1 MKLAT
6 KLSIDRTV
14 IGADST
20 VRPAELAMM
29 INVPMLTPS
38 AERIPCAAYC
48 HDACWSSKLA
58 RFPFLEAFLVTSLN
72 VLVEYTLS
80 FPANHWIR
88 FQFPQRVA
96 GALIRFL

>member
-14 IGADST
+14 TRADGRMRAT
-20 VRPAELAMM
+20 GGGKTAKPAMM

-48 HDACWSSKLA
+48 HDVCWSSKLT

-88 FQFPQRVA
+88 F
-96 GALIRFL
+96 